1 MTEQQTDSILI
12 ETILSLLSIPGNNTV
27 DLYKLLEQEMNRTQP
42 AADGCGI
49 PIDPLEPEHRLPT
62 SITADPQ
69 NLRTVCE
76 MLRFMDEMPGGF
88 LIYCADET
96 EQIVYANRALLRIF
110 QCRTLQEFREYTGNS
125 FRGFVHPEDL
135 EAVENSIREQI
146 SSNRHDLDYV
156 EYRIIRKDGEVRW
169 LEDYGHYTEHTSA
182 GGLFYVFI
190 SDATEKKNR
199 LLSERAALIQE
210 KEKKERKIKRL
221 IEEYDK
227 ERKTLN
233 QEHLRRLEVIE
244 GLSINYDSILYA
256 DLDTDTIF
264 PYRLSNRTEY
274 QFEGKYQA
282 RGFLWYIS
290 DYVKTWVH
298 PEDCETIIKVTSPEY
313 IREKLASTKTFYINY
328 RIIKDQQIQ
337 YLQLR
342 IVNVGSRE
350 HVSQI
355 VFGYRRVDEE
365 VRREIEQKQLL
376 EDALSNATLAI
387 TAKNT
392 FLSNMSHDM
401 RTPLNAIFG
410 YTDLAKKSCTQNE
423 AVRDYLEKIETSSR
437 LLLDQIEKV
446 LEISWAEANDIRILE
461 SECNLCDILHDVR
474 TLLLP
479 QAVEKKIDITVDSA
493 NLEHCDVFSDQ
504 DKLRKILLHLANNAV
519 TYTEEGGKIFL
530 SITELKK
537 LPNDYAVYQFVVK
550 DNGIGIS
557 EEFLT
562 HIFEPFER
570 EKNTTFSGVHGIG
583 LGLTITKNII
593 EAMGGKIAVSSV
605 PEKGSTFTVT
615 LRLRIQSQPLSF
627 FIDTEDIISHLLN
640 QRILLV
646 DDNDINLQIE
656 TEILRGLGFLIET
669 ATNGSIAVDKVKN
682 SSPGDY
688 ALVLMDIQMPV
699 LDGRKAAA
707 AIRRLPNPAL
717 ANIPIIAL
725 SADAFENDIRMSIE
739 CGMDAHLTKP
749 IDIPLLLETIAKT
762 MQIRKFWSEE
772 KEE

>member
-1 MTEQQTDSILI
+1 M
-12 ETILSLLSIPGNNTV
+12 
-27 DLYKLLEQEMNRTQP
+27 
-42 AADGCGI
+42 
-49 PIDPLEPEHRLPT
+49 
-62 SITADPQ
+62 
-69 NLRTVCE
+69 
-76 MLRFMDEMPGGF
+76 
-88 LIYCADET
+88 
-96 EQIVYANRALLRIF
+96 
-110 QCRTLQEFREYTGNS
+110 
-125 FRGFVHPEDL
+125 
-135 EAVENSIREQI
+135 
-146 SSNRHDLDYV
+146 
-156 EYRIIRKDGEVRW
+156 
-169 LEDYGHYTEHTSA
+169 
-182 GGLFYVFI
+182 
-190 SDATEKKNR
+190 
-199 LLSERAALIQE
+199 
-210 KEKKERKIKRL
+210 
-221 IEEYDK
+221 
-227 ERKTLN
+227 
-233 QEHLRRLEVIE
+233 
-244 GLSINYDSILYA
+244 
-256 DLDTDTIF
+256 
-264 PYRLSNRTEY
+264 
-274 QFEGKYQA
+274 
-282 RGFLWYIS
+282 
-290 DYVKTWVH
+290 
-298 PEDCETIIKVTSPEY
+298 
-313 IREKLASTKTFYINY
+313 
-328 RIIKDQQIQ
+328 
-337 YLQLR
+337 
-342 IVNVGSRE
+342 
-350 HVSQI
+350 
-355 VFGYRRVDEE
+355 
-365 VRREIEQKQLL
+365 RREIEQKQLL
-376 EDALSNATLAI
+376 ENALSNATLAI

-493 NLEHCDVFSDQ
+493 NLEHCDVFSDL

>member
-1 MTEQQTDSILI
+1 MTEQQTDSTLI
-12 ETILSLLSIPGNNTV
+12 QSIISLVSIQGNNTA
-27 DLYKLLEQEMNRTQP
+27 DFSTLLQQETGYTQDTAGNRSILTDSKAGYELLQSP
-42 AADGCGI
+42 A
-49 PIDPLEPEHRLPT
+49 
-62 SITADPQ
+62 ITPQ
-69 NLRTVCE
+69 NLRTIRE
-76 MLRFMDEMPGGF
+76 MLQFMEEMPGGF
-88 LIYCADET
+88 LIYCADKE
-96 EQIVYANRALLRIF
+96 ERIVYANRALLSIF
-110 QCRTLQEFREYTGNS
+110 QCKTLPEFREYTGNS
-125 FRGFVHPEDL
+125 FRGLVHPEDL
-135 EAVENSIREQI
+135 NTVEQSIQEQI
-146 SSNRHDLDYV
+146 AASRYDLDYV
-156 EYRIIRKDGEVRW
+156 EYRIIRKDGDIRW
-169 LEDYGHYTEHTSA
+169 VEDYGHYMEHTSV
-182 GGLFYVFI
+182 GGIFYVFI
-190 SDATEKKNR
+190 SDSTEKKNR

-227 ERKTLN
+227 ERKIIN

-274 QFEGKYQA
+274 QFEGKYQT

-298 PEDCETIIKVTSPEY
+298 PEDCETISKVTSPEY

-342 IVNVGSRE
+342 IVNVGNRD

-365 VRREIEQKQLL
+365 VRKEMEQKQLL
-376 EDALSNATLAI
+376 ENALNNATLAI

-410 YTDLAKKSCTQNE
+410 YTDLAKKCCAKNE
-423 AVRDYLEKIETSSR
+423 VVRDYLDKIETSSR
-437 LLLDQIEKV
+437 MLLDQIEKV

-479 QAVEKKIDITVDSA
+479 QAVEKKIDISVDSA
-493 NLEHCDVFSDQ
+493 SLEHCDVFSDQ

-519 TYTEEGGKIFL
+519 TYTEEGGKIL
-530 SITELKK
+530 LAITELKK
-537 LPNDYAVYQFVVK
+537 LPNDYAVYQFMVK

-557 EEFLT
+557 EEFLA

-570 EKNTTFSGVHGIG
+570 EKNTTFSGIHGIG

-593 EAMGGKIAVSSV
+593 EAMGGKIAVNSI
-605 PEKGSTFTVT
+605 PQKGSTFTVT

-669 ATNGSIAVDKVKN
+669 ATNGSIAVEKVKN

-688 ALVLMDIQMPV
+688 SLVLMDIQMPV
-699 LDGRKAAA
+699 LDGRQAAT
-707 AIRRLPNPAL
+707 AIRHLPNPAL

-772 KEE
+772 KTE